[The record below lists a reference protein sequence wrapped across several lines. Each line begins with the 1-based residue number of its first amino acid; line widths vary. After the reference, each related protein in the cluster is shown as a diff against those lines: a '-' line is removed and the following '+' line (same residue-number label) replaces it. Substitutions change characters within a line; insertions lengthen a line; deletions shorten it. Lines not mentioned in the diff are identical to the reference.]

1 MRLFFVCYAKLVYFN
16 TTPILLALN
25 LLTIIPMILMKLAKF
40 YIPLLLFI
48 LLKLSLEPLLLDKQL
63 GGKGNPIRVTF
74 TPAVDAQQIAKSGD
88 QLIEFLHNE
97 TGYYFTFSVPSSFIA
112 VVEAMGSGKVDIA
125 SMNTFSYIMASQKY
139 GADAA
144 LRIKRS
150 GGETSYRG
158 YFFTHA
164 DNPIQTIADI
174 HGKRIAFVDAA
185 STSGF
190 ILPKS
195 LLDQQGIKPSAEVFA
210 MKHDNAV
217 MMVYQKQVDV
227 GTGYYF
233 DPDPVTGK
241 PTDSRQRLEKQ
252 YPDIYQKIRI
262 IGFTDSIP
270 NEPICFR
277 KDFPAPMREKI
288 VNAFLAFSSSSI
300 GQKILMEITS
310 ANGLVRSTDSD
321 YDNLRI
327 MLKKQNVDVERL
339 VKKK

>member
-1 MRLFFVCYAKLVYFN
+1 
-16 TTPILLALN
+16 
-25 LLTIIPMILMKLAKF
+25 
-40 YIPLLLFI
+40 
-48 LLKLSLEPLLLDKQL
+48 
-63 GGKGNPIRVTF
+63 
-74 TPAVDAQQIAKSGD
+74 
-88 QLIEFLHNE
+88 
-97 TGYYFTFSVPSSFIA
+97 
-112 VVEAMGSGKVDIA
+112 MGSGKVDIA

-164 DNPIQTIADI
+164 DSDIQTINDI
-174 HGKRIAFVDAA
+174 QGKRIAFVDAA

-195 LLDQQGIKPSAEVFA
+195 LLTVKGIKPSAEVFA

-277 KDFPAPMREKI
+277 KDFPADMREKI
-288 VNAFLAFSSSSI
+288 TDAFLAFSVSDL
-300 GQKILMEITS
+300 GKKVLMEITS
-310 ANGLVRSTDSD
+310 ANGLVRTSD
-321 YDNLRI
+321 NDYNNLRS
-327 MLKKQNVDVERL
+327 MLKNQNVDVEKI
-339 VKKK
+339 VNKK